1 MLNILRL
8 IQGDV
13 FELNITI
20 LDYDK
25 VPEIEEMY
33 FSCLE
38 ENIIKKFEKV
48 TENEF
53 YMVIPSAETKSF
65 VPNITNFDVT
75 VKFFDG
81 EDLTFLFEGKIEILK
96 KRNKIGRN

>member
-1 MLNILRL
+1 MVNVLRL

-25 VPEIEEMY
+25 TLEIEEMY
-33 FSCLE
+33 FSCQE
-38 ENIIKKFEKV
+38 EKVIKKFEKV
-48 TENEF
+48 GDNEF
-53 YMVIPSAETKSF
+53 YIVIPSEETRKF
-65 VPNITNFDVT
+65 VPTITDFDVT

-96 KRNKIGRN
+96 KRNGIGRN